1 MNQKISLRVILWRIF
16 KIVITSCPVYVSMAC
31 LVGLMHGLAWGLSTY
46 VQQFFF
52 DAVATAVTTRT
63 GMAMV
68 YWSLA
73 ALAAVTIGTQVLNG
87 VHNFMGSALFL
98 RMPGHFGRYIHRK
111 AAVIDPV
118 AYESSEL
125 LDDINKAQ
133 QGANN
138 GLQLLFVVVAL
149 VTTYLP
155 YFIFMGWYLYQLK
168 PILILSLLF
177 IFIPVAITQL
187 VRSGMHAKLE
197 DESAPLRREVNY
209 YENCICDREY
219 FKETRLLGAYHFFR
233 QLYQTALKAM
243 QEKKWSVELKTNLIE
258 LSMRLLTLMGYFGVL
273 YLLFTALLRGEIS
286 IGSFAAVFASI
297 EMMFTM
303 MEELI
308 CRHIGGLSKEIGT
321 VRNFLRFLDMPERKG
336 TIERSSLDG
345 GIVLENVSFRYPGA
359 ETNALENINLSI
371 GKGETI
377 AIVGQNGAGKSTLVK
392 LLTGLYLPTEGTVKI
407 GGVDTRNISLQSIYR
422 GISGVFQKYQRY
434 KMTLKENINIS
445 DLDYSDQKQLQ
456 AAVEKADLEL
466 SQETY
471 PQGYDT
477 MLSREFDGVDLSG
490 GQWQRIA
497 LARGF
502 YRVHDLI
509 VLDEPTA
516 AIDPLEETRIYH
528 KFAEISKGKT
538 AVIVTHRLGSAK
550 IADRI
555 VVLDAGRVVAIGT
568 HEQLMQEHGMYAKM
582 YQAQAQ
588 WYVS

>member
-1 MNQKISLRVILWRIF
+1 
-16 KIVITSCPVYVSMAC
+16 
-31 LVGLMHGLAWGLSTY
+31 
-46 VQQFFF
+46 
-52 DAVATAVTTRT
+52 
-63 GMAMV
+63 
-68 YWSLA
+68 
-73 ALAAVTIGTQVLNG
+73 
-87 VHNFMGSALFL
+87 
-98 RMPGHFGRYIHRK
+98 
-111 AAVIDPV
+111 
-118 AYESSEL
+118 
-125 LDDINKAQ
+125 
-133 QGANN
+133 
-138 GLQLLFVVVAL
+138 
-149 VTTYLP
+149 
-155 YFIFMGWYLYQLK
+155 
-168 PILILSLLF
+168 
-177 IFIPVAITQL
+177 
-187 VRSGMHAKLE
+187 
-197 DESAPLRREVNY
+197 
-209 YENCICDREY
+209 
-219 FKETRLLGAYHFFR
+219 
-233 QLYQTALKAM
+233 
-243 QEKKWSVELKTNLIE
+243 
-258 LSMRLLTLMGYFGVL
+258 
-273 YLLFTALLRGEIS
+273 
-286 IGSFAAVFASI
+286 
-297 EMMFTM
+297 